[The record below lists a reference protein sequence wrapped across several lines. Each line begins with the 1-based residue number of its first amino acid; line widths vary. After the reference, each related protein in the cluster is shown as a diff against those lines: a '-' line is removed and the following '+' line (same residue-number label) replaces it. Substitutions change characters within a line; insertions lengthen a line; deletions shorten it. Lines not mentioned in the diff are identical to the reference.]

1 METTE
6 GTCGRGGGGF
16 GGRMFEG
23 MEKDAYVQGGRTLDG
38 WVSSRC
44 AHDHEPSI
52 GSTINPYIHPY
63 IHTGSLR
70 DLIPLRPQPSIVHLP
85 P

>member
-16 GGRMFEG
+16 GGRMIEG

-38 WVSSRC
+38 WVSSGC
-44 AHDHEPSI
+44 AHDHKPKYRI
-52 GSTINPYIHPY
+52 YN
-63 IHTGSLR
+63 
-70 DLIPLRPQPSIVHLP
+70 
-85 P
+85 